1 MVRTLVFQSNN
12 LGSNPSDPILDKIKY
27 PLFTISHPSPV
38 INSFHLLLNVDNSSK
53 LQTSDFEV
61 EYNFLFVSWVA
72 PHILFNRSR
81 SLLQSRR
88 VKVGVSIKKA
98 YTMLTWLYYLTFT
111 LDRQTENKVVR
122 FSFLPRRR
130 KFYTLTKAPMAH
142 KTFSQEQYWL
152 RVYKLQIN
160 FTVARS
166 DISTLG
172 SVNSSFYVLLLL
184 RSSLPLLETNL
195 MLLKCFSFQ
204 IPATDQLFFKLKR
217 LK

>member
-1 MVRTLVFQSNN
+1 MV
-12 LGSNPSDPILDKIKY
+12 
-27 PLFTISHPSPV
+27 
-38 INSFHLLLNVDNSSK
+38 NVRLAFLSTTSSK
-53 LQTSDFEV
+53 KKK
-61 EYNFLFVSWVA
+61 
-72 PHILFNRSR
+72 IL
-81 SLLQSRR
+81 LKQS
-88 VKVGVSIKKA
+88 
-98 YTMLTWLYYLTFT
+98 YMLLTWAYYLTASKNKTFKKPSISIKPIKQSKFT
-111 LDRQTENKVVR
+111 SL
-122 FSFLPRRR
+122 
-130 KFYTLTKAPMAH
+130 KAPMAH

-152 RVYKLQIN
+152 RFYKLQIN

-204 IPATDQLFFKLKR
+204 IPATDQLFFKLKK